1 MTTKNGMTPVHPGEV
16 LGEELD
22 DIGLSAS
29 ALAKAIDVPV
39 NRITAIL
46 NGDRGITADTALRL
60 GRYFD
65 TTAQFWLN
73 LQQTW
78 QIRRAELD
86 AGQHIRERVIP
97 RGTVSLRETARAAR
111 EALGGTTRAVS
122 AFRAI
127 ESNLSFCD
135 QLGAVERSFRIF
147 DTNRQLLRALESP
160 LEELARAGVFETAFG
175 REMNLTHQW
184 LTDYEKRFQ
193 LPDAG
198 VVSRLITELQATSG
212 LTHAATEFQ
221 HSIESMKCP
230 WFDVDNE
237 LGSVHRLFELQG
249 IGKLISHQ
257 LTFDSSVSEGLRNS
271 LGDWRDAITWPENIW
286 TDFGARADFYV
297 DLGFNTDLA
306 DIPSSAFREATTVA
320 GIRTEP
326 PSLVE
331 TYGPPVPPVSDS
343 DEEESLARTNEA
355 HDWLQRLESHLRRF
369 IDNQMTK
376 EFGTDWPRHQLPN
389 RQYDEWKA
397 RKEAAD
403 RAGARSRPLIA
414 YADFT
419 DYTLVICKRD
429 NWGRVFSSI
438 FERRESVRESFQ
450 RLHPIRL
457 DTMHARPITKDDE
470 FLLYVETKRLMQRI
484 GT

>member
-1 MTTKNGMTPVHPGEV
+1 MTTKSGMAPVHPGEV
-16 LGEELD
+16 LREELD
-22 DIGLSAS
+22 DIGLSAN

-78 QIRRAELD
+78 QIRRAEL
-86 AGQHIRERVIP
+86 GSGKHIRERVIP
-97 RGTVSLRETARAAR
+97 RETEALRKAARAAR
-111 EALGGTTRAVS
+111 EALNVTTPAAS

-127 ESNLSFCD
+127 ERNLGLCD
-135 QLGAVERSFRIF
+135 HLRAVEQSFRIF
-147 DTNRQLLRALESP
+147 DTNHHVLRALESP
-160 LEELARAGVFETAFG
+160 LAELSRAGVFETAFG
-175 REMNLTHQW
+175 REMNLTHRW
-184 LTDYEKRFQ
+184 LTDYEKRFR
-193 LPDAG
+193 LPDAS
-198 VVSRLITELQATSG
+198 VVSRLVTELQATSE
-212 LTHAATEFQ
+212 LTHAASEFQ
-221 HSIESMKCP
+221 SSIELMKSP
-230 WFDVDNE
+230 WFDVNNK
-237 LGSVHRLFELQG
+237 LGSVQRLFALKG
-249 IGKLISHQ
+249 IGELISHQ
-257 LTFDSSVSEGLRNS
+257 LTFDSSVAESLRYS

-286 TDFGARADFYV
+286 TDFGARAEFYV
-297 DLGFNTDLA
+297 DLGFDAELA
-306 DIPSSAFREATTVA
+306 DIPASAFREATAVA
-320 GIRTEP
+320 GIRTGP

-331 TYGPPVPPVSDS
+331 AYGSPVPPVSDS
-343 DEEESLARTNEA
+343 DEEESLSRTNEA

-369 IDNQMTK
+369 IDSEMTK
-376 EFGTDWPRHQLPN
+376 AFGADWPRHQLPN
-389 RQYDEWKA
+389 NKYAEWKA
-397 RKEAAD
+397 KKEAAD
-403 RAGARSRPLIA
+403 RSDATSRPLIA

-419 DYTLVICKRD
+419 DYVLVICKRD
-429 NWGRVFSSI
+429 NWGRVFSPV

-457 DTMHARPITKDDE
+457 DTMHARPITQDDE